1 MNPAVSSRKKAVI
14 LGALVGGFVFWWYF
28 LPFLWLGAVMGL
40 LVGFATFYI
49 LSTGRMERLRRPFFI
64 ALFVFMSL
72 TLVTNFL
79 FFGSTTFIHWVE
91 TWNPGYYFESSG
103 GSGIISY
110 PIPIIIPSIFWR
122 GAEFV
127 AGLSEWQVVLPT
139 TLGVSLA
146 LMIPYALIFI
156 VFGKAACGWL
166 CPLGGLPEVM
176 SSGKKERWQ
185 LNFFRKKTVTP
196 SGFIYTGL
204 KGWVNNVKY
213 VFLLVVFLLSIFLGF
228 AIINIFFP
236 VLWLKSI
243 PAFWTIIGI
252 LVVFAVILPFMTKRR
267 WWCFICPVGALLSS
281 LKKISLFRVKIDKEK
296 CIKCMDCVQEC
307 PVYAITPQ
315 SVEEGKCLS
324 EYCIR
329 CGRCIEVCPDEAID
343 IYWMGRQKKVRAQ
356 FVALVTATAFALYIW
371 FVVLFVSY
379 FSRIGDFRW
388 LS

>member
-1 MNPAVSSRKKAVI
+1 
-14 LGALVGGFVFWWYF
+14 
-28 LPFLWLGAVMGL
+28 
-40 LVGFATFYI
+40 
-49 LSTGRMERLRRPFFI
+49 LRRPFFI
-64 ALFVFMSL
+64 ALFVFMSV
-72 TLVTNFL
+72 TLVAHIL
-79 FFGSTTFIHWVE
+79 FIGSITFMQGVK
-91 TWNPGYYFESSG
+91 TWIPGYYFPSSG
-103 GSGIISY
+103 GLGTIPY
-110 PIPIIIPSIFWR
+110 PIPLIIPAIFWR
-122 GAEFV
+122 GAEFI
-127 AGLSEWQVVLPT
+127 AGLSVWQSIVPA
-139 TLGVSLA
+139 TLGASFA
-146 LMIPYALIFI
+146 FMIPYVLIFA

-185 LNFFRKKTVTP
+185 LNFLKKKTITT
-196 SGFIYTGL
+196 SGFSYTGL

-236 VLWLKSI
+236 VLWLKSL
-243 PAFWTIIGI
+243 PAFWIVIGI

-267 WWCFICPVGALLSS
+267 WWCFICPVGAVLSL
-281 LKKISLFRVKIDKEK
+281 LKKFSLFRVKIDKEK

-315 SVEEGKCLS
+315 SVEEGKSLS
-324 EYCIR
+324 EHCIR

-371 FVVLFVSY
+371 FIVLFVSY
-379 FSRIGDFRW
+379 LSRIDDFRW
-388 LS
+388 LN